1 MPTQYTVKKGDTLS
15 HIARQFGF
23 QNWELLWND
32 EANNAL
38 RTKRKKPELILPGDQ
53 VTIPEKKPKKEKVS
67 TGQPA
72 KFQLAPSPPLA
83 AFSLTISDT
92 LGNAFDGLD
101 VELRMPDANTSK
113 VFKTD
118 SNGLIEIKD
127 PTLKAGEIEVVSVV
141 DKKGDPEISY
151 KDRLPSPLAVGQ
163 THTLKLPNKRKV
175 ADDIASAAGVA
186 RRASWGAA
194 RPKKELDPDWD
205 YDTVVVH
212 HSGNSGE
219 KSAKAIQTKHFS
231 TGYDDI
237 AYEYVVTLSGQILE
251 GRHIAFKSAGN
262 SEHNTSKVAVIVAGD
277 FEHQVWDDDDDPTQA
292 AVDAVVKIANVLKAH
307 FPITKLVGHR
317 DLPRAKGD
325 TECPGAEL
333 YKFMDEMRTKTGL
346 AGP

>member
-151 KDRLPSPLAVGQ
+151 KDR
-163 THTLKLPNKRKV
+163 
-175 ADDIASAAGVA
+175 
-186 RRASWGAA
+186 
-194 RPKKELDPDWD
+194 
-205 YDTVVVH
+205 
-212 HSGNSGE
+212 
-219 KSAKAIQTKHFS
+219 
-231 TGYDDI
+231 
-237 AYEYVVTLSGQILE
+237 
-251 GRHIAFKSAGN
+251 
-262 SEHNTSKVAVIVAGD
+262 
-277 FEHQVWDDDDDPTQA
+277 
-292 AVDAVVKIANVLKAH
+292 
-307 FPITKLVGHR
+307 
-317 DLPRAKGD
+317 
-325 TECPGAEL
+325 
-333 YKFMDEMRTKTGL
+333 
-346 AGP
+346 